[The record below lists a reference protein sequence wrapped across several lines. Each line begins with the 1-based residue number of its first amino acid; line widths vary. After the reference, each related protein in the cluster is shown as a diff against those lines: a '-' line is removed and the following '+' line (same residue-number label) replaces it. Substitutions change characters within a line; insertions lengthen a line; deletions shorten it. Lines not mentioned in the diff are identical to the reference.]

1 MNKEKDEDKGPKSRY
16 LNVIRKWNELVG
28 LYVDVDVDI
37 DGKKA
42 EDKLYDDVDGG
53 IEGRKAENGEIA
65 FTFRKIRNYG
75 QGGGPKEES
84 EIDFEAE
91 GLRNLVKKINGKDY
105 PGQNLEGETVNI
117 IAPYAALASCVKIHF
132 IHEI

>member
-16 LNVIRKWNELVG
+16 RSVIRKWNELVG

-53 IEGRKAENGEIA
+53 FEVKKAENG
-65 FTFRKIRNYG
+65 
-75 QGGGPKEES
+75 
-84 EIDFEAE
+84 
-91 GLRNLVKKINGKDY
+91 
-105 PGQNLEGETVNI
+105 
-117 IAPYAALASCVKIHF
+117 
-132 IHEI
+132 